1 MQQHRD
7 LGLGLRMRTTFGSW
21 LRDIV
26 LCCRS
31 LRRRPVFV
39 FVAVASLALGIGGNA
54 LVFSIVNSVL
64 LRPLAFPDAD
74 RLVAVWLTPPNEP
87 EQRFGTNTGVY
98 FTIRD
103 HNTSFESF
111 GTGRLNEAF
120 TVSLP
125 GDPTAQ
131 WVPSQLFSASMLAT
145 TGVQPLLGEWPP
157 QDPNAI
163 AISYGYWQRQFGGS
177 PNVLGSSV
185 DLGVVATP
193 IAAVMP
199 EGFHLLNPD
208 TDLWLLQADA
218 DLARA
223 ARSPNRLFTL
233 IGRLKPSVTI
243 AQAQE
248 EMNGLAQVIGA
259 EFPETHLG
267 WGLKVESL
275 RDASVGGWR
284 QLLWIFQGAVLLVL
298 LVACSNVAALVMSR
312 AASQQKELA
321 VRAALGA
328 GRWRLVRQ
336 LVTDNLVLSVL
347 GAALG
352 IGLAWAGVRGLV
364 ASGVEGFPRLA
375 EVSMEWSVVAWAG
388 LLAFGSG
395 IVFGVLPALHVSRPN
410 LTAALREEG
419 RGSSSGIDK
428 QRLRSAFVVGQ
439 VALALIILVA
449 SGLVLRSFALIN
461 AAGAGFD
468 AADLTVLELPFPRTY
483 NRNTGQNTPA
493 GGLLIEVDARFIE
506 DSEAVVERLARVP
519 GVRSA
524 AAAATVPLG
533 GVPQRVAVS
542 LEGEAL
548 SPSEQTARRAEWYPV
563 SSAYFA
569 TLGIPV
575 LRGRG
580 FDTGDRLE
588 SRPVAVI
595 NAAMAQRFWPGQ
607 DPLGKRLQTDV
618 VDAPPVEVVGIVGNV
633 RQDRY
638 QRVAQPQL
646 YVPRRQ
652 LPRRMDNAVAVDLL
666 STAVVV
672 RMDRSQSAADAALR
686 SAVQEAMP
694 ALPVSRIRA
703 VEDYASGQIQDLRRA
718 TVLLSTFAT
727 IAVALALIGIFGVV
741 AHLVSQRTIEIGIR
755 IAMGAQ
761 KRDVLVPVL
770 RQGAMMIVVGLVIGT
785 VGALALTRL
794 VGSLLYGVTA
804 MDPLSFAAALLVL
817 TVVGLLACYLPARR
831 ALRID
836 PIVALRSDG

>member
-1 MQQHRD
+1 MKLHA
-7 LGLGLRMRTTFGSW
+7 TGSW
-21 LRDIV
+21 FRDIV
-26 LCCRS
+26 LSCRG

-64 LRPLAFPDAD
+64 LQPLAFPDAD
-74 RLVAVWLTPPNEP
+74 RLVVVWLTPPNEP

-103 HNTSFESF
+103 NNTSFESF

-120 TVSLP
+120 TVTLP

-185 DLGVVATP
+185 DLGVVGAP

-199 EGFHLLNPD
+199 EGFHLLSPD

-336 LVTDNLVLSVL
+336 LVTDNLVLSLL
-347 GAALG
+347 G
-352 IGLAWAGVRGLV
+352 
-364 ASGVEGFPRLA
+364 
-375 EVSMEWSVVAWAG
+375 
-388 LLAFGSG
+388 
-395 IVFGVLPALHVSRPN
+395 
-410 LTAALREEG
+410 
-419 RGSSSGIDK
+419 
-428 QRLRSAFVVGQ
+428 
-439 VALALIILVA
+439 
-449 SGLVLRSFALIN
+449 
-461 AAGAGFD
+461 
-468 AADLTVLELPFPRTY
+468 
-483 NRNTGQNTPA
+483 
-493 GGLLIEVDARFIE
+493 
-506 DSEAVVERLARVP
+506 
-519 GVRSA
+519 
-524 AAAATVPLG
+524 
-533 GVPQRVAVS
+533 
-542 LEGEAL
+542 
-548 SPSEQTARRAEWYPV
+548 
-563 SSAYFA
+563 
-569 TLGIPV
+569 
-575 LRGRG
+575 
-580 FDTGDRLE
+580 
-588 SRPVAVI
+588 
-595 NAAMAQRFWPGQ
+595 
-607 DPLGKRLQTDV
+607 
-618 VDAPPVEVVGIVGNV
+618 
-633 RQDRY
+633 
-638 QRVAQPQL
+638 
-646 YVPRRQ
+646 
-652 LPRRMDNAVAVDLL
+652 
-666 STAVVV
+666 
-672 RMDRSQSAADAALR
+672 
-686 SAVQEAMP
+686 
-694 ALPVSRIRA
+694 
-703 VEDYASGQIQDLRRA
+703 
-718 TVLLSTFAT
+718 
-727 IAVALALIGIFGVV
+727 
-741 AHLVSQRTIEIGIR
+741 
-755 IAMGAQ
+755 
-761 KRDVLVPVL
+761 
-770 RQGAMMIVVGLVIGT
+770 
-785 VGALALTRL
+785 
-794 VGSLLYGVTA
+794 
-804 MDPLSFAAALLVL
+804 
-817 TVVGLLACYLPARR
+817 
-831 ALRID
+831 
-836 PIVALRSDG
+836 